1 MSVVLAAIDNSAA
14 ARPVLEFAGELAHLI
29 GANVETVHVDDE
41 SGPPRSADAIARSL
55 HLPVL
60 VKRGDIVLAITG
72 RAKERDAIAVV
83 LGARAV
89 PAGASPAGHVTMELV
104 QSLGVA
110 VVVVPPQAAARRL
123 SRVLVAV
130 EGDGESEA
138 LRHILQDLR
147 PRHDLEIIA
156 LHVFEPDQLPMFGD
170 QPVLE
175 TEAWAEEFGRRALSA
190 GEGKIR
196 LEVRV
201 GDAARTLAEVGRELD
216 VDLVAL
222 AWHRDLAGGHGRLV
236 RTLLAEADVP
246 VLLLPI
252 RVRDGR

>member
-14 ARPVLEFAGELAHLI
+14 ARPVLDFARELGRLL
-29 GANVETVHVDDE
+29 GADVETLHVDDQ

-55 HLPVL
+55 HLPVQ
-60 VKRGDIVLAITG
+60 VKSGDIVHTIT
-72 RAKERDAIAVV
+72 ASAEERDAIAVV

-104 QSLGVA
+104 QLLGIA
-110 VVVVPPQAAARRL
+110 VIVVPPQAVARSL

-130 EGDGESEA
+130 EGDGESHA

-156 LHVFEPDQLPMFGD
+156 LHVFELDQLPMFGD

-175 TEAWAEEFGRRALSA
+175 TEAWAEEFGRRALSV

-201 GDAARTLAEVGRELD
+201 GDAARTLEEVARELD

-222 AWHRDLAGGHGRLV
+222 AWHRDLADGHGRLV

-246 VLLLPI
+246 VLLLPL
-252 RVRDGR
+252 RGRDGR